1 MVGRGCLCSG
11 CRARWPRWTLFTH
24 AICATVPL
32 HSPTLKK
39 RSVTATTPTRTRT
52 HAHTHTLVD
61 IASMR
66 PRPWPSTHATVL
78 FSRSDSQFGPQRRRY
93 HLGPRR
99 VQEPVAFLPRSY
111 GCVAACMCMRVGGG
125 GS

>member
-39 RSVTATTPTRTRT
+39 RSVTATRHTPTRTRT
-52 HAHTHTLVD
+52 HAHTHVD
-61 IASMR
+61 MHQCALDHGPARTPQCCSLE
-66 PRPWPSTHATVL
+66 ATVSL
-78 FSRSDSQFGPQRRRY
+78 VHRD
-93 HLGPRR
+93 
-99 VQEPVAFLPRSY
+99 
-111 GCVAACMCMRVGGG
+111 VGIIWA
-125 GS
+125 